1 MRESTRAGV
10 LASLA
15 VLAVALAAAT
25 LDSTVVPEGPQGS
38 GPDGV
43 GGEGSGGLLPVPR
56 SGPSPAETVQVP
68 FLSELLMVLTVV
80 VALAVIV
87 YAFVHW
93 RRTVAVLVTVTVLI
107 LLAFLL
113 FQFLSPPPMPG
124 RPSSLEPGNGSIFG
138 GGGGGEPAETNRPS
152 PPSTVLLFVLGLAL
166 LGAVVAL
173 VRTRTTA
180 EEEEATDEGSIDGGA
195 EAAAL
200 GRAAGRAADRLE
212 AETEGVNEVYRTWRE
227 MTELLDVEDPRTSTP
242 GEFAD
247 AAVEAG
253 LGREDVAEL
262 TRLFEDVR
270 YGETQPSDEHERQAI
285 AVFRR
290 IEDRYAGED
299 S

>member
-25 LDSTVVPEGPQGS
+25 LDSTVVPEGPRGS

-68 FLSELLMVLTVV
+68 FLSELLLILTVV

-87 YAFVHW
+87 YAFAHW
-93 RRTVAVLVTVTVLI
+93 RRTLAVLATAAVLI
-107 LLAFLL
+107 VLAFVL
-113 FQFLSPPPMPG
+113 FQFLSPPSVPA
-124 RPSSLEPGNGSIFG
+124 RPSSLAPGNGSIF

-180 EEEEATDEGSIDGGA
+180 DEDDGANEGSSDGGA

-200 GRAAGRAADRLE
+200 GRAAGRAADRIE
-212 AETEGVNEVYRTWRE
+212 GETESVNEVYRTWRE
-227 MTELLDVEDPRTSTP
+227 MTGLLDVEDPGTSTP

-253 LGREDVAEL
+253 LGQEDVAEL

-270 YGETQPSDEHERQAI
+270 YGETRPSEEHERRAL

-299 S
+299 P